1 MRTPQRMQRLARG
14 WALGLAVGLAMLGGR
29 VVAQPATAPVATP
42 HQDVWRLLD
51 LWLDAQVAYERVPA
65 LSVAVQRGPEL
76 LWSKGYGKLD
86 AAGKRAAGADTIY
99 GICSISKLFTA
110 VAVMQLWEQGKF
122 SLDDDIG
129 KLLPG
134 FAFQRSDPD
143 SGPISVR
150 SLLTHSSG
158 LPREADFAYWTAPD
172 FKFPSRDEMMQGLAG
187 QRSFMRVGDHFQYS
201 NLGISLLGELVA
213 QASGMPYEAYVQRH
227 ILTPLKLSD
236 TRTALP
242 TELQGQRLAQAWG
255 SLRRDGTR
263 EALKPYAAGGIT
275 PAAGFSST
283 VEDLARF
290 AAWQFRL
297 RKQGGRE
304 LLKVATL
311 REMQRVQ
318 WTDPDGKL
326 SWGLGFA
333 MGRDGNQPLASHSG
347 LCPGYQSGLVLALDD
362 ELAVATMSNA
372 NDTEDFGGRYTRPI
386 RKLVAKGLALS
397 AGGAELLAY
406 AGRYSDQ
413 PWESETVIVPW
424 GEQLALLH
432 LPSRDPQGDMQVLKS
447 VGQDQFRALRDDG
460 SLGEAYQF
468 RRNAAGQVE
477 SVESWS
483 QLMRRL
489 APLR

>member
-1 MRTPQRMQRLARG
+1 MHAFATRARQLTLAAVLASGAALAQQDLTPA
-14 WALGLAVGLAMLGGR
+14 
-29 VVAQPATAPVATP
+29 PTTPVAAKTQP
-42 HQDVWRLLD
+42 QDVLRLLD
-51 LWLDAQVAYERVPA
+51 LWLDAQLAYERVPA

-76 LWSKGYGKLD
+76 LWAKGYGKLD
-86 AAGKRAAGADTIY
+86 AAGRLPAGPDTVY

-110 VAVMQLWEQGKF
+110 VAVMQLWEQGRF

-129 KLLPG
+129 KLLPE
-134 FAFQRSDPD
+134 FTLQRDDPD
-143 SGPISVR
+143 SGAISVR
-150 SLLTHSSG
+150 ALLTHSAG

-172 FKFPSRDEMMQGLAG
+172 FKFPSREQMLQRLGS
-187 QRSFMRVGDHFQYS
+187 QRSFMRVGERFQYS
-201 NLGISLLGELVA
+201 NLGMALLGELVA
-213 QASGMPYEAYVQRH
+213 RLSGLPFETYVQRH
-227 ILTPLKLSD
+227 ILAPLQLAD

-242 TELQGQRLAQAWG
+242 LELQGKRLAQGWG

-263 EALKPYAAGGIT
+263 EALKPYAAEGIT

-283 VEDLARF
+283 VQDLARF

-297 RKQGGRE
+297 RKQGGSE

-318 WTDPDGKL
+318 WTDPDGKT

-333 MGRDGNQPLASHSG
+333 VGRDGSQTLASHGG

-372 NDTEDFGGRYTRPI
+372 NDSEDFGSRYTRPI
-386 RKLVAKGLALS
+386 RKLLAKGLSLPASNPALP
-397 AGGAELLAY
+397 AY

-432 LPSRDPQGDMQVLKS
+432 LPTRDPAGDLQLLKP
-447 VGQDQFRALRDDG
+447 VGPDQFRALRDDG
-460 SLGEAYQF
+460 SLAEAYRF
-468 RRNAAGQVE
+468 RRNAAGEVE
-477 SVESWS
+477 AVESWG
-483 QLMRRL
+483 QLMRRV